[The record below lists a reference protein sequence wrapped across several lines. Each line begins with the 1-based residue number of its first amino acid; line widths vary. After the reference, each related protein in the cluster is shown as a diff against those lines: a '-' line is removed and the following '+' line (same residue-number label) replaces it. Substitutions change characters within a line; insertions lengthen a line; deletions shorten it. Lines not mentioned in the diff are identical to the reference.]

1 MGVNLMDKKKRV
13 ESNTF
18 SFIKENILTITD
30 LTRTNKLSE
39 ILNQYAGKETSEVY
53 VIQNVK
59 NRDAVGVLVDMEH
72 YQRLLRLQE
81 IIEETTDAY
90 MYQVALE
97 RKQDKAV
104 IPLSEVVNNDDFDLN
119 ELKNSLEDIELDED

>member
-1 MGVNLMDKKKRV
+1 MGVKLVDKKKRV

-18 SFIKENILTITD
+18 SFIKDNVLTITD

-53 VIQNVK
+53 VIQNSK

-97 RKQDKAV
+97 RKKDKTF
-104 IPLSEVVNNDDFDLN
+104 IPLSEVVKDDDIDLKELVDSLN
-119 ELKNSLEDIELDED
+119 EVELDED

>member
-1 MGVNLMDKKKRV
+1 MSVKLVDKKKRV

-18 SFIKENILTITD
+18 SFIKDNVLTITD

-39 ILNQYAGKETSEVY
+39 ILNRYAGKETSEVY
-53 VIQNVK
+53 VIQNSK

-81 IIEETTDAY
+81 ILEETTDAY
-90 MYQVALE
+90 MYQIALE
-97 RKQDKAV
+97 RKNDKAF
-104 IPLSEVVNNDDFDLN
+104 IPLSEVVGDEDFDLN
-119 ELKNSLEDIELDED
+119 ELIDSLGDVELDED